1 MIRPSASERYENRN
15 TLTPVMDDTDVKILN
30 LLRGNSR
37 MKNTEIARQIS
48 LTERAVRARIEKL
61 TRERII
67 KKFTVETSPIGV
79 EGIVLIDT
87 NVGRTTAVKEKARQL
102 SDSVFE
108 CSGEFDVAV
117 RLRADSLDEL
127 NKKVDELRAFP
138 GVLRTST
145 LIKLIEG

>member
-1 MIRPSASERYENRN
+1 
-15 TLTPVMDDTDVKILN
+15 MDDTDVKILN

-37 MKNTEIARQIS
+37 MKNTEIARQIN

-108 CSGEFDVAV
+108 CSGEFDIAV

>member
-1 MIRPSASERYENRN
+1 
-15 TLTPVMDDTDVKILN
+15 MDDTDVKILN

-37 MKNTEIARQIS
+37 MKNTEIARQVS

-61 TRERII
+61 TREGVI

-79 EGIVLIDT
+79 EGLVLIDT

-108 CSGEFDVAV
+108 CSGEYDVAV

>member
-1 MIRPSASERYENRN
+1 
-15 TLTPVMDDTDVKILN
+15 MDDTDVKILN

-108 CSGEFDVAV
+108 CSGEYDVAV

>member
-1 MIRPSASERYENRN
+1 
-15 TLTPVMDDTDVKILN
+15 MDDTDVKILN

-37 MKNTEIARQIS
+37 MKNTEIARQIN

-61 TRERII
+61 TRERVI

-87 NVGRTTAVKEKARQL
+87 NVGRTTAVKEMARQL

-108 CSGEFDVAV
+108 CSGEYDVAV
-117 RLRADSLDEL
+117 RLKADSLDEL

>member
-1 MIRPSASERYENRN
+1 
-15 TLTPVMDDTDVKILN
+15 MDDTDVKILN

-37 MKNTEIARQIS
+37 MKNTEIARQIN

-61 TRERII
+61 TRERVI

-108 CSGEFDVAV
+108 CSGEYDVAV

>member
-1 MIRPSASERYENRN
+1 
-15 TLTPVMDDTDVKILN
+15 MDDTDVKILN

-87 NVGRTTAVKEKARQL
+87 NVGRTTAVKRKP
-102 SDSVFE
+102 DSYRTA
-108 CSGEFDVAV
+108 CSSVQG
-117 RLRADSLDEL
+117 SL
-127 NKKVDELRAFP
+127 
-138 GVLRTST
+138 TSR
-145 LIKLIEG
+145 

>member
-1 MIRPSASERYENRN
+1 
-15 TLTPVMDDTDVKILN
+15 MDDTDVKILN

-117 RLRADSLDEL
+117 RLRADSLNEL

>member
-1 MIRPSASERYENRN
+1 MGSERYENRN
-15 TLTPVMDDTDVKILN
+15 TLTPLMDDTDVKILG
-30 LLRGNSR
+30 LLRENSR
-37 MKNTEIARQIS
+37 MKNTEIARQIN

-61 TRERII
+61 TRERVI

-87 NVGRTTAVKEKARQL
+87 NVGRTTAVKEMARQL

-108 CSGEFDVAV
+108 CSGEYDVAV

>member
-1 MIRPSASERYENRN
+1 
-15 TLTPVMDDTDVKILN
+15 MDDTDVEILN

-37 MKNTEIARQIS
+37 MKNTEIARQIC

-117 RLRADSLDEL
+117 RLRADSLNEL